1 MLAKDREENV
11 AAYESIEG
19 KVLSFLK
26 ILSMQLDIDVAK
38 LVKTFV
44 DNFVCV

>member
-11 AAYESIEG
+11 AAYEIIKGE
-19 KVLSFLK
+19 VLSFLK

-38 LVKTFV
+38 FVKTFV
-44 DNFVCV
+44 DNLVCV